1 MNRKLVYTLHGNIH
15 VIPISDKEAENQTFA
30 DFLNSKCADLKES
43 FIISCDRAYES
54 GSKYHYPKPD
64 WGKGKLKASTCVEYR
79 LNLTPISSCNGSP
92 TATAIIKETNTMTHF
107 TGVKE
112 QVKHEIFGLDITTAT
127 KDQLIELA
135 EFINK
140 KIAAAKGLN
149 LTTSLY
155 VRNEI
160 SSLTAL
166 LDKTIAKLDEGV
178 EV

>member
-1 MNRKLVYTLHGNIH
+1 MKKLTILCEGRAAIAL
-15 VIPISDKEAENQTFA
+15 VIPPVVAGNSTFGEHLNYLFANRLKGYEAV
-30 DFLNSKCADLKES
+30 
-43 FIISCDRAYES
+43 SCERVYES
-54 GSKYHYPKPD
+54 GSHYPFPKKD
-64 WGKGKLKASTCVEYR
+64 WDS
-79 LNLTPISSCNGSP
+79 NLIFRSSCIGLLLTVKP
-92 TATAIIKETNTMTHF
+92 TTITQEAKPMTHF